1 MSITNIRTRRKV
13 EIDADEIR
21 MVIQFAMG
29 AQLKNDDPLRFEFV
43 DSPKMS
49 CAAGIWNVAYAD
61 RHFVNIESALAVMMD
76 VIGEQISLATIRD
89 NEEPES

>member
-1 MSITNIRTRRKV
+1 
-13 EIDADEIR
+13 
-21 MVIQFAMG
+21 
-29 AQLKNDDPLRFEFV
+29 
-43 DSPKMS
+43 MS